1 MSKKEISRK
10 RLVKFYNKR
19 EVCHLYEHDTVTDFS
34 QDSFYSDKPF
44 EGLSVTAALIESIKL
59 FHEGKEL
66 ELEDDPE
73 TIIETGY
80 NYLKIFFEKVD
91 LSSAVQTEDVD
102 GKFKINPACC
112 WVKRLVPKWDN
123 EEDNYVE

>member
-1 MSKKEISRK
+1 MSKKEIREK
-10 RLVKFYNKR
+10 IYKKR
-19 EVCHLYEHDTVTDFS
+19 ENYFLYGHDEVTDFS

-59 FHEGKEL
+59 FHEAKEL
-66 ELEDDPE
+66 VLEDDPE

-80 NYLKIFFEKVD
+80 NYLKIFFEKID
-91 LSSAVQTEDVD
+91 LSSAVTTEDVD
-102 GKFKINPACC
+102 GKFKFNPACC
-112 WVKRLVPKWDN
+112 WVKRLVPIWDN